1 LAAGRGPAAPPVAV
15 DYTIS
20 GAVKV
25 TNDCDG
31 QIASIPDRVTVETE
45 LQNQPANI
53 AVPGRT
59 TINLAPDPAA
69 GPNPIKIGT
78 YSITVRWLPGTTVA
92 PARWLAPKVVDAP
105 NGTRICAV
113 IRCPVDGPC
122 RDLVPVADV
131 AFADPTTHDI
141 VVVCACT

>member
-1 LAAGRGPAAPPVAV
+1 MAALSLILSIVAVIVAVAAFLFARGGLAAGRGPAAPPVAV

-92 PARWLAPKVVDAP
+92 PAR
-105 NGTRICAV
+105 
-113 IRCPVDGPC
+113 
-122 RDLVPVADV
+122 
-131 AFADPTTHDI
+131 
-141 VVVCACT
+141 